1 MSPMTFSDNEI
12 RRQLRLGEDSRWEFK
27 QFAFRGNRPVSPDS
41 DDLADELA
49 AFANGNGGVT
59 LCGVTDDGQVQG
71 MTRAQL
77 DAVEQLVVN
86 ICSDTVKPAIEVDT
100 LRLELDNN
108 AFLAVDVAAGY
119 ALHNSPGGSFRRVGS
134 SKRRMLSDDQLRLAQ
149 QRAQAR
155 FLWFDKQPVPGSG
168 FGALDESRWRP
179 LLSVQGASDPELA
192 LTKLGLLSDAADG
205 PQTATVAGVLLC
217 SHDPQAWLPNACIT
231 ATRYRGTDRASG
243 QVDAQTI
250 VGPLNRQIA
259 EAVAF
264 AVRNMQVAAHKDPAR
279 IDLPQFSERAIF
291 EAVVN
296 AVAHRDYAM
305 RGSRI
310 RLSIFA
316 DRLEI
321 QSPGTLP
328 NSLTVANIAD
338 RQATRNELLVSVL
351 GRMPTGDVR
360 GRGERRYFMERRGD
374 GVPIIQRETLGIS
387 GKPAEFRI
395 VGDEDL
401 LVLLPAAPLEPSA
414 AQAQIAVRDAA
425 RPLQG
430 VDVLALFPN
439 HTWQRATSDEEGMAT
454 VSLHTT
460 ELPMTVYAAAQGY
473 AAHLERAWTP
483 SQRALVIEMKHL
495 PGGGSVIF
503 PEGAGTLPGLTG
515 RLNPIRDTHDRTYL
529 YTSNV
534 AVNQGL
540 PQPVSFFLNEDLRL
554 TDVDG
559 NELLARI
566 VDVSGRSALVEY
578 RAYGGGDGA
587 G

>member
-1 MSPMTFSDNEI
+1 MTYSNEEI
-12 RRQLRLGEDSRWEFK
+12 RRRLRLGEDSRWEFK
-27 QFAFRGNRPVSPDS
+27 QFEFRGNRPVAPDS

-49 AFANGNGGVT
+49 AFANGNGGVM
-59 LCGVTDDGQVQG
+59 LCGVADDGHVQG
-71 MTRAQL
+71 MTREQL

-86 ICSDTVKPAIEVDT
+86 IFSDAVKPAIEVDT

-134 SKRRMLSDDQLRLAQ
+134 SKRRMVSDDQLRLAQ

-155 FLWFDKQPVPGSG
+155 FLWFDKQPVPGTG
-168 FGALDESRWRP
+168 FGTLDESLWRQ
-179 LLSVQGASDPELA
+179 LLSVQGASDPVLA

-205 PQTATVAGVLLC
+205 PQLATVAGVLLC
-217 SHDPQAWLPNACIT
+217 SRNPAEWLPNACIT
-231 ATRYRGTDRASG
+231 ATSYRGADRASG

-264 AVRNMQVAAHKDPAR
+264 AVRNMRVAAHKDPAR

-296 AVAHRDYAM
+296 AVAHRDYSI

-310 RLSIFA
+310 RLSVFT

-338 RQATRNELLVSVL
+338 RQATRNEFLVSVL
-351 GRMPTGDVR
+351 GRMPTGAVR

-374 GVPIIQRETLGIS
+374 GVPIIQRETLGVS
-387 GKPAEFRI
+387 GKPAEFRF
-395 VGDEDL
+395 VGDADL
-401 LVLLPAAPLEPSA
+401 LVVLPSAPLEPSA
-414 AQAQIAVRDAA
+414 AQVQIAVRAA
-425 RPLQG
+425 DRPLAG
-430 VDVLALFPN
+430 VDILALFPN
-439 HTWQRATSDEEGMAT
+439 HTWQRAKSDEDGVAT
-454 VSLHTT
+454 VSLYTT
-460 ELPMTVYAAAQGY
+460 ELPMTVYAAARGY
-473 AAHLERAWTP
+473 AAHLEPEWTP
-483 SQRALVIEMKHL
+483 SQRALVIELKRM
-495 PGGGSVIF
+495 PSGGGVIF
-503 PEGAGTLPGLTG
+503 PEGSGGLPGLRG
-515 RLNPIRDTHDRTYL
+515 RLNPVRDTHDRTYL
-529 YTSNV
+529 YTSNI

-540 PQPVSFFLNEDLRL
+540 PQPVHFMLGEELRL
-554 TDVDG
+554 TDADG
-559 NELLARI
+559 NELLARV
-566 VDVSGRSALVEY
+566 VDIAGRSALVQY
-578 RAYGGGDGA
+578 LPFHGGQEG
-587 G
+587 